1 MNENDHSRMKQ
12 LFCELAFI
20 EDLFSIYQDEQ
31 VRDDF
36 LKLWLKIMCY

>member
-1 MNENDHSRMKQ
+1 MRLKMNENDHGRMKQ

-20 EDLFSIYQDEQ
+20 EHLFSIYQDEQ

-36 LKLWLKIMCY
+36 LKL